1 MRLLCCRF
9 MLNLRI
15 DVLLGRSMLF
25 YSIIMNIQQGRVIL
39 RDTRRINLQ
48 RRRRKQVCCSSRRSN
63 SRLEAAG
70 QHKQLGCLAR
80 ICRGEPTI

>member
-39 RDTRRINLQ
+39 RIYFSI
-48 RRRRKQVCCSSRRSN
+48 QVK
-63 SRLEAAG
+63 LWIFYPF
-70 QHKQLGCLAR
+70 LGFQS
-80 ICRGEPTI
+80 